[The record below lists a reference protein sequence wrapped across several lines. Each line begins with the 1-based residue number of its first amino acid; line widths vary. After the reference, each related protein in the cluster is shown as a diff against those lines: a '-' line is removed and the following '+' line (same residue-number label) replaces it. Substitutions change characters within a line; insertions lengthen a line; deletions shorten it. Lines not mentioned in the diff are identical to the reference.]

1 MTNELSKQ
9 ICEICGIEPE
19 TITVHRGFTKK
30 EVEAYPDFGEPEN
43 FVNLLELKVYTT
55 LWALVSKREIFVT
68 TRIDF
73 LKTLYLILTG
83 AINSIDIDTVNLI
96 KQAIREAQWK
106 YE

>member
-1 MTNELSKQ
+1 MTKNLSEK
-9 ICEICGIEPE
+9 ICKICGIKP
-19 TITVHRGFTKK
+19 ITYHDY
-30 EVEAYPDFGEPEN
+30 ELNEYEAYPDFGEPTN
-43 FVNLLELKVYTT
+43 FVKLLEIKVYTT

-96 KQAIREAQWK
+96 KQAIRKAEWK
-106 YE
+106 YD